1 MRKIT
6 KLAAVLCAVSMA
18 AAMGFTS
25 LADNETAESMLDE
38 GLGLV
43 RMDGTVVSVEDGR
56 LTMNR
61 RIGDGMEEIVV
72 TLSDDTRI
80 LEGVNGYP
88 VPGENLE
95 AGEAVRVYVGQAMTL
110 SLPPI
115 TNGALVITDVPADAG
130 FPTYTTVTSLVQ
142 SGTNGEYTLTAS
154 DGGTYTISSET
165 TILPYLTRN
174 IVTVSDLTAG
184 TAILLWSGDGSA
196 AERIVI
202 FQGENGYG
210 SGTGEADA
218 NLSGWKETE
227 EGWYFYENG
236 QLKTGWLMDG
246 GDWYYLNPETGL
258 MATGF
263 VTVGGR
269 TYFLKEDGRML
280 TKAAVFEPD
289 ASGALYIKN

>member
-61 RIGDGMEEIVV
+61 RIGDRMEEIVV

-95 AGEAVRVYVGQAMTL
+95 AGEAIRVYAGQAMTL

-115 TNGALVITDVPADAG
+115 ANGALVITDVPADAG
-130 FPTYTTVTSLVQ
+130 FPTYTAVTSLVQ
-142 SGTNGEYTLTAS
+142 NGTNGEYTLTAS
-154 DGGTYTISSET
+154 DGGTYTVNSET

-184 TAILLWSGDGSA
+184 TAILLWSGDGAA

-210 SGTGEADA
+210 SAAGEAESDF
-218 NLSGWKETE
+218 SGWKETE

-263 VTVGGR
+263 VSVGGR